1 MDTQSLWRASEWRVH
16 TLLRRAR
23 HTQHG
28 RSVET
33 RDLQLTSTA
42 GYTLAARITRR
53 VGAGAQPGLV
63 VSPGIHQGLAEL
75 HGYGSAVSA
84 AELAG
89 AGYTVL
95 TFDPAG
101 RGKSWGEEDFGGPE
115 HQDNIRAAFRAL
127 REDAGCN
134 GQVGVLALSLG
145 IAAAT
150 AALARWPELGASFL
164 LDWEGPCDR
173 EIITSGG
180 TILTP
185 AAGHTLDDDGYWTP
199 REAVGHVARLPCPY
213 VRLQALPDH
222 AQPTEVRHALR
233 MAHAAERSRHDG
245 TLPWFQL
252 NDHPRNEVPARP
264 TWVDGGPI
272 AASRTILRKLR
283 SLRALLEAAPAVARA
298 AERGGSGHG

>member
-1 MDTQSLWRASEWRVH
+1 
-16 TLLRRAR
+16 
-23 HTQHG
+23 
-28 RSVET
+28 
-33 RDLQLTSTA
+33 
-42 GYTLAARITRR
+42 
-53 VGAGAQPGLV
+53 
-63 VSPGIHQGLAEL
+63 
-75 HGYGSAVSA
+75 VSA

-89 AGYTVL
+89 TGYTVL

-115 HQDNIRAAFRAL
+115 HQDNIRAAFRAV
-127 REDAGCN
+127 RDDRGCN
-134 GQVGVLALSLG
+134 GHVGVLALSLG

-150 AALARWPELGASFL
+150 AALARWPDLNARFL

-180 TILTP
+180 TIVTP
-185 AAGHTLDDDGYWTP
+185 AAGHALDDEGYWGP
-199 REAVGHVARLPCPY
+199 REAVAHVAKLRCPY
-213 VRLQALPDH
+213 IRVQALPDH

-233 MAHAAERSRHDG
+233 MAHAAQRAQREG

-272 AASRTILRKLR
+272 AASRTIRRKLS
-283 SLRALLEAAPAVARA
+283 SLRTLLDAQPPAQGTAGTEGAV
-298 AERGGSGHG
+298 HG